1 MILEKQL
8 IQNTKPNMNSRV
20 YPLET
25 LEHIKLQIEKYNTE
39 VGLDLGTLG
48 STNSPVVLVKD
59 IAFRYYNP
67 QIENEALYVDIEVLE
82 TKAGIKL
89 KKFLEKD
96 VVVFRL
102 AGYVEYKDEDEAIDT
117 AAALL
122 NLNYIV
128 GTDYKLMTIN
138 AIPKED
144 DSLNF

>member
-8 IQNTKPNMNSRV
+8 IQNTKPNLNSRV

-25 LEHIKLQIEKYNTE
+25 LEHIKVQIEKYNAE

-48 STNSPVVLVKD
+48 STSSPVILVKD

-82 TKAGIKL
+82 TKAGLKL
-89 KKFLEKD
+89 KKLLEKD
-96 VVVFRL
+96 VVVFRP
-102 AGYVEYKDEDEAIDT
+102 AGYIELKEDHDALDT
-117 AAALL
+117 ARTLL

-128 GTDYKLMTIN
+128 GLDYKLTTIN

>member
-8 IQNTKPNMNSRV
+8 IQNTRPNLNSRV
-20 YPLET
+20 YPLKT
-25 LEHIKLQIEKYNTE
+25 LEHIKSQIEEYNTKI
-39 VGLDLGTLG
+39 GSDLGTLG
-48 STNSPVVLVKD
+48 SSESPVVLIRD

-89 KKFLEKD
+89 KKLLEKD

-102 AGYVEYKDEDEAIDT
+102 AGYIEYNEEYDALD
-117 AAALL
+117 AATTLL
-122 NLNYIV
+122 NLNYVI
-128 GTDYKLMTIN
+128 GLDYRLTTIN

-144 DSLNF
+144 DSLNP

>member
-8 IQNTKPNMNSRV
+8 IQNTKPNLNSRV

-48 STNSPVVLVKD
+48 STTSPVVLIKD

-89 KKFLEKD
+89 KKLLEKD
-96 VVVFRL
+96 VVVFRP
-102 AGYVEYKDEDEAIDT
+102 AGYIELKEDHDALDT
-117 AAALL
+117 ARTLL

-128 GTDYKLMTIN
+128 GLDYKLTTIN

>member
-8 IQNTKPNMNSRV
+8 IQNTKPNLNSRV

-25 LEHIKLQIEKYNTE
+25 LEHIKLQIEKYNSE

-48 STNSPVVLVKD
+48 STSSPVVLIKD

-82 TKAGIKL
+82 TKAGLKL
-89 KKFLEKD
+89 KKLLEKD

-102 AGYVEYKDEDEAIDT
+102 AGYIEHNDDHDALDT
-117 AAALL
+117 ARTLL
-122 NLNYIV
+122 NLNYII
-128 GTDYKLMTIN
+128 GKDYKLITIN

-144 DSLNF
+144 DSLNP

>member
-8 IQNTKPNMNSRV
+8 IQNTKPNLNSRV

-25 LEHIKLQIEKYNTE
+25 LEHIKSQIEKYNTE

-48 STNSPVVLVKD
+48 STSSPVILVKD

-67 QIENEALYVDIEVLE
+67 RIENEALYVDIEVLE
-82 TKAGIKL
+82 TKAGLKL
-89 KKFLEKD
+89 KKLLEKD
-96 VVVFRL
+96 VVVFRP
-102 AGYVEYKDEDEAIDT
+102 AGYIELKEDHDALDT
-117 AAALL
+117 ARTLL

-128 GTDYKLMTIN
+128 GLDYKLTTIN